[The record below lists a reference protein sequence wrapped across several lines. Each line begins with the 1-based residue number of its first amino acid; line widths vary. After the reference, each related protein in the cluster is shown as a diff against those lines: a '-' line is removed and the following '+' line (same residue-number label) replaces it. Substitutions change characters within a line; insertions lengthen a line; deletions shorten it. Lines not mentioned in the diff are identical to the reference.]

1 VAKSFLLKAN
11 CPLLLQ
17 GEASGHSRYRRTSVG
32 RRKASR
38 PSGFSSPA
46 RPSGQ
51 AGSPTPNWAPQA
63 RYLPCVCRRVCG
75 SGSELPP
82 PPPPRPTPRPFP
94 GLAPARRPRPPRPG
108 AALFTVSPTE
118 LGFTPLILLRAAAA
132 SAPPLLLSWRWR
144 WRWRAVLQVQ
154 VTVCRVQVLSDR
166 RG

>member
-1 VAKSFLLKAN
+1 VVIQGIEGLQWVAVKQVDLVAFHL
-11 CPLLLQ
+11 PLV
-17 GEASGHSRYRRTSVG
+17 RRG
-32 RRKASR
+32 RRVVR
-38 PSGFSSPA
+38 PLTGLRKRDTCPVCAGGYAGPGLSSPA
-46 RPSGQ
+46 
-51 AGSPTPNWAPQA
+51 PTPLAPPRVVAPA
-63 RYLPCVCRRVCG
+63 RAR
-75 SGSELPP
+75 